1 MTSQALAGIADYVTI
16 ATAIVAWVVGVA
28 GGSWILW
35 KNRKQKTRGE
45 QYRAMM
51 NYFFEEMVASN
62 VPMMEAAERIAKSDV
77 GTALERD
84 VAIVKLEVIMARSVS
99 ETLLYMA
106 MLDLLRDTDKEADVS
121 DMFDRWRGPSSG

>member
-1 MTSQALAGIADYVTI
+1 
-16 ATAIVAWVVGVA
+16 
-28 GGSWILW
+28 
-35 KNRKQKTRGE
+35 
-45 QYRAMM
+45 MM